1 MYRDQLVALLPP
13 GAALLAERNST
24 LWQLLWG
31 FAGELARVDLRLDDL
46 LKESSMSGADELI
59 TEWEQEFGIPEAGTQ
74 LATTLADRIKTLL
87 AKLVAVGQQDPGYFE
102 DIADRLGY
110 DIEVEQYQ
118 PFFVGFSTVGSTVGN
133 LSVLFRWMVW
143 IVITAGMNWNIEKLI
158 YNIKKNKPGHTD
170 VFFEFQGAEFS
181 RAFHRGSFNA
191 IRQYDGSWYDD
202 MSFGREFCS
211 AFANAYDYD
220 GVNMTG
226 PFSQGFFLDFDM
238 CAGGG
243 FENTGFDT
251 AFNTP
256 A

>member
-1 MYRDQLVALLPP
+1 M
-13 GAALLAERNST
+13 AAEKNST

-31 FAGELARVDLRLDDL
+31 FAGELARVDFRMDDL
-46 LKESSMSGADELI
+46 ITESIMTGADELI
-59 TEWEQEFGIPEAGTQ
+59 TEWEEEFGIPEEGTQ
-74 LATTLADRIKTLL
+74 LALTLADRIKTLL

-102 DIADRLGY
+102 DIAAKLGY
-110 DIEVEQYQ
+110 TIEVEQFQ
-118 PFFVGFSTVGSTVGN
+118 PFFVGFSTVGATVGN
-133 LSVLFRWMVW
+133 LAVLFRWMVW
-143 IVITAGMNWNIEKLI
+143 IVIEAGINWNIEKLI
-158 YNIKKNKPGHTD
+158 YNIRKNKPAHTE

-202 MSFGREFCS
+202 RSFGREFSS

-226 PFSQGFFLDFDM
+226 PFSQGFDLSFDM
-238 CAGGG
+238 NAGGG
-243 FENTGFDT
+243 FENTAFDN